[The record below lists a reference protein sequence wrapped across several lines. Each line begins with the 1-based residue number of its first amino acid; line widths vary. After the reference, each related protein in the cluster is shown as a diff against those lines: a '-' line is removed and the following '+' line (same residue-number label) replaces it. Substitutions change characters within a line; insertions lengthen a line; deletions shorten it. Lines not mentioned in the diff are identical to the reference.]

1 MGFNVSPAT
10 SKDYEWRVT
19 PRCHHVRVAEMT
31 ISKPTTPMTPMTN
44 KPIMS
49 NTAFVEAANLLGV
62 VATRFGLIAPGF
74 RTPPR
79 IVGVQR
85 TVRRRPGG
93 GLVAVAVKQR
103 PMAAVLADMI
113 DGVIVVN
120 ELAPPE
126 SDTVRAALWSAVTP
140 LLTSSIV
147 TPKASRHV
155 QRVA

>member
-1 MGFNVSPAT
+1 
-10 SKDYEWRVT
+10 VT
-19 PRCHHVRVAEMT
+19 PRWHHVRV
-31 ISKPTTPMTPMTN
+31 TTQGMNNAT
-44 KPIMS
+44 
-49 NTAFVEAANLLGV
+49 FVNAANLLGA
-62 VATRFGLIAPGF
+62 VAARFGLIAPGF

-93 GLVAVAVKQR
+93 GVVAVAVKNR
-103 PMAAVLADMI
+103 PIAAVLADMI

-120 ELAPPE
+120 DIAPPE

-140 LLTSSIV
+140 LITSIV
-147 TPKASRHV
+147 AAGQPASNV

>member
-1 MGFNVSPAT
+1 M
-10 SKDYEWRVT
+10 RVT
-19 PRCHHVRVAEMT
+19 TQGMNNA
-31 ISKPTTPMTPMTN
+31 I
-44 KPIMS
+44 
-49 NTAFVEAANLLGV
+49 FVNAANLLGA
-62 VATRFGLIAPGF
+62 VAARFGLIAPGF

-93 GLVAVAVKQR
+93 GVVAVAVKNR
-103 PMAAVLADMI
+103 PIAAVLADMI

-120 ELAPPE
+120 DIAPPE

-140 LLTSSIV
+140 LITSIAAAGQ
-147 TPKASRHV
+147 PASNV

>member
-1 MGFNVSPAT
+1 M
-10 SKDYEWRVT
+10 
-19 PRCHHVRVAEMT
+19 RVAEQGMNN
-31 ISKPTTPMTPMTN
+31 TT
-44 KPIMS
+44 
-49 NTAFVEAANLLGV
+49 FVNAANLLGS
-62 VATRFGLIAPGF
+62 VAGRFGLIAPGF

-93 GLVAVAVKQR
+93 GVVAVAVKNR
-103 PMAAVLADMI
+103 PVAAVLADMI

-140 LLTSSIV
+140 LIA
-147 TPKASRHV
+147 ASVADTRTASDV

>member
-1 MGFNVSPAT
+1 M
-10 SKDYEWRVT
+10 T
-19 PRCHHVRVAEMT
+19 PRWHHVPV
-31 ISKPTTPMTPMTN
+31 TTQGMNNAT
-44 KPIMS
+44 
-49 NTAFVEAANLLGV
+49 FVNAANLLGA
-62 VATRFGLIAPGF
+62 VAARFGLIAPGF

-93 GLVAVAVKQR
+93 GVVAVAVKNR
-103 PMAAVLADMI
+103 PIAAVLADMI

-120 ELAPPE
+120 DIAPPE

-140 LLTSSIV
+140 LITSIV
-147 TPKASRHV
+147 AAGQPASNV

>member
-1 MGFNVSPAT
+1 M
-10 SKDYEWRVT
+10 T
-19 PRCHHVRVAEMT
+19 PRWHHVRV
-31 ISKPTTPMTPMTN
+31 TTQGMNNAT
-44 KPIMS
+44 
-49 NTAFVEAANLLGV
+49 FVNAANLLGA
-62 VATRFGLIAPGF
+62 VAARFGLIAPGF

-93 GLVAVAVKQR
+93 GVVAVAVKNR
-103 PMAAVLADMI
+103 PIAAVLADMI

-120 ELAPPE
+120 DIAPPE

-140 LLTSSIV
+140 LITSIV
-147 TPKASRHV
+147 AAGQPASNV

>member
-10 SKDYEWRVT
+10 SKDYEWHVT

-31 ISKPTTPMTPMTN
+31 ISRPMTPTTPTTN

>member
-1 MGFNVSPAT
+1 MPRI
-10 SKDYEWRVT
+10 KDYEWRVT
-19 PRCHHVRVAEMT
+19 PRCQHVLVAETT
-31 ISKPTTPMTPMTN
+31 ISRATAN
-44 KPIMS
+44 KPIM
-49 NTAFVEAANLLGV
+49 NNNAFVEAANLLGT
-62 VATRFGLIAPGF
+62 VAIRFGLIAPGF

-113 DGVIVVN
+113 DGVVVVN

-140 LLTSSIV
+140 LLTSSIAY
-147 TPKASRHV
+147 PKATGQV

>member
-1 MGFNVSPAT
+1 MGFNVSPTT

-19 PRCHHVRVAEMT
+19 PCCHHVRVAEMT
-31 ISKPTTPMTPMTN
+31 ISKPTTPTTPTTN

-147 TPKASRHV
+147 TPKTGRHV

>member
-1 MGFNVSPAT
+1 MGFNDSPAT
-10 SKDYEWRVT
+10 RKDYEWRVT
-19 PRCHHVRVAEMT
+19 PRCHHVCVAEMT
-31 ISKPTTPMTPMTN
+31 ISKPTAN

-120 ELAPPE
+120 ELLPPE

-140 LLTSSIV
+140 LLTSCV
-147 TPKASRHV
+147 ATTKASRQI